1 MIPAAFDY
9 VRAGSVEEA
18 VGALQQHGDDAKV
31 LAGGHS
37 LLPLMK
43 LRLALPEV
51 LVDIGRVDSLKG
63 VSDSGNHL
71 VIGAGTT
78 HHHVIGNPLVR
89 EHCAVVADVTATVGD
104 AQVRHR
110 GTIGGSL
117 AHGDPASD
125 LPTLMLAMDATLV
138 AQGPAGRR
146 EIPAA
151 DFFVDYLQT
160 ALAPDEV
167 LVEVRVPKLGGG
179 WRHHYEKFNLVAQ
192 AWAVVGA
199 IALVQRTNG
208 TVDSA
213 RIGLVNVGPTP
224 VRASAVESALSGA
237 EPSSDAVAAAA
248 DNAAEGISPSA
259 DVHASAE
266 FRTHLARVLTKRAV
280 TAAIA

>member
-9 VRAGSVEEA
+9 VRAGTVEEA
-18 VGALQQHGDDAKV
+18 VGALQQHGEDAKV

-51 LVDIGRVDSLKG
+51 LVDVGRVDSIKG
-63 VSDSGNHL
+63 VSDAGEHL
-71 VIGAGTT
+71 AIGAGTT
-78 HHHVIGNPLVR
+78 HDQVVHDRLLR
-89 EHCAVVADVTATVGD
+89 EHCRVVSDVTAMVGD
-104 AQVRHR
+104 PQVRHR

-125 LPTLMLAMDATLV
+125 LPALMLALDATLV

-146 EIPAA
+146 EIAAA
-151 DFFVDYLQT
+151 DFFVDYLST

-167 LVEVRVPKLGGG
+167 LVEVRVPKLGSG
-179 WRHHYEKFNLVAQ
+179 WGYHYEKFNRVAQ

-199 IALVQRTNG
+199 VAVVQRANG
-208 TVDSA
+208 AIGSA
-213 RIGLVNVGPTP
+213 RVGLVNVGPTP
-224 VRASAVESALSGA
+224 VRASAVESALIGV
-237 EPSSDAVAAAA
+237 EPSSEAVAAAA
-248 DNAAEGISPSA
+248 ENAADGISPSS

-266 FRTHLARVLTKRAV
+266 FRTHLARVLTRRAV
-280 TAAIA
+280 TAAIV

>member
-18 VGALQQHGDDAKV
+18 VGALQQHGDDAKL

-43 LRLALPEV
+43 LRLAVPEV
-51 LVDIGRVDSLKG
+51 LVDVGRVDSLKG
-63 VSDSGNHL
+63 VSDAGDRL
-71 VIGAGTT
+71 AIGAGTT
-78 HHHVIGNPLVR
+78 HHDVVNDPLVR
-89 EHCAVVADVTATVGD
+89 EHCAVVSDVTATVGD

-125 LPTLMLAMDATLV
+125 LPALMLALDATLV
-138 AQGPAGRR
+138 AQGPRGRR

-151 DFFVDYLQT
+151 EFFVDYLQT

-167 LVEVRVPKLGGG
+167 LVEVRVPKLGSG
-179 WRHHYEKFNLVAQ
+179 WGHHYEKFNLVAQ

-199 IALVQRTNG
+199 VALVQRANG
-208 TVDSA
+208 AIGSA

-224 VRASAVESALSGA
+224 VRASAVESALTGV
-237 EPSSDAVAAAA
+237 EPSGDAVAAAA
-248 DNAAEGISPSA
+248 DNAAEGISPSS

-266 FRTHLARVLTKRAV
+266 FRTHLARILTKRAV
-280 TAAIA
+280 SAAIV

>member
-18 VGALQQHGDDAKV
+18 VGALQQHGDDAKL

-43 LRLALPEV
+43 LRLAVPEV
-51 LVDIGRVDSLKG
+51 LVDVGRVDSLKG
-63 VSDSGNHL
+63 VSDAGDRL
-71 VIGAGTT
+71 AIGAGTT
-78 HHHVIGNPLVR
+78 HHDVLNDPLVR
-89 EHCAVVADVTATVGD
+89 EHCAVVSDVTATVGD

-117 AHGDPASD
+117 AHGDSASD
-125 LPTLMLAMDATLV
+125 LPALMLALDATLV
-138 AQGPAGRR
+138 AQGPRGRR

-151 DFFVDYLQT
+151 EFFVDYLQT

-167 LVEVRVPKLGGG
+167 LVEVRVPKLGSG
-179 WRHHYEKFNLVAQ
+179 WGHHYEKFNLVAQ

-199 IALVQRTNG
+199 VALVQRANG
-208 TVDSA
+208 AIGSA

-224 VRASAVESALSGA
+224 VRASAVESALTGV
-237 EPSSDAVAAAA
+237 EPSGDAVAAAA
-248 DNAAEGISPSA
+248 DNAADGISPSS

-266 FRTHLARVLTKRAV
+266 FRTHLARILTKRAV
-280 TAAIA
+280 SAAIV

>member
-18 VGALQQHGDDAKV
+18 VGALQQHGDDAKL

-43 LRLALPEV
+43 LRLAVPEV
-51 LVDIGRVDSLKG
+51 LVDVGRVDSLKG
-63 VSDSGNHL
+63 VSDAGDRL
-71 VIGAGTT
+71 AIGAGTT
-78 HHHVIGNPLVR
+78 HHDVVTDPLVR
-89 EHCAVVADVTATVGD
+89 EHCAVVSDVTATVGD

-125 LPTLMLAMDATLV
+125 LPALMLALDATLV
-138 AQGPAGRR
+138 AQGPGGRR

-151 DFFVDYLQT
+151 EFFVDYLQT

-167 LVEVRVPKLGGG
+167 LVEVRVPKLGSG
-179 WRHHYEKFNLVAQ
+179 WGHHYEKFNLVAQ

-199 IALVQRTNG
+199 VALVQRANG
-208 TVDSA
+208 AIGSA

-224 VRASAVESALSGA
+224 VRASAVESALTGV
-237 EPSSDAVAAAA
+237 EPSGEAVAAAA
-248 DNAAEGISPSA
+248 DNAADGISPSS

-266 FRTHLARVLTKRAV
+266 FRTHLARILTKRAV
-280 TAAIA
+280 SAAIV

>member
-18 VGALQQHGDDAKV
+18 VGALQQHGDDAKL

-43 LRLALPEV
+43 LRLAVPEV
-51 LVDIGRVDSLKG
+51 LVDVGRVDSLKG
-63 VSDSGNHL
+63 VSDAGDRL
-71 VIGAGTT
+71 AIGAGTT
-78 HHHVIGNPLVR
+78 HHDVVNDPLVR
-89 EHCAVVADVTATVGD
+89 EHCAVVSDVTATVGD

-117 AHGDPASD
+117 AHGDSASD
-125 LPTLMLAMDATLV
+125 LPALMLALDATLV
-138 AQGPAGRR
+138 AQGPRGRR

-151 DFFVDYLQT
+151 EFFVDYLQT

-167 LVEVRVPKLGGG
+167 LVEVRVPKLGSG
-179 WRHHYEKFNLVAQ
+179 WGHHYEKFNLVAQ

-199 IALVQRTNG
+199 VALVQRANG
-208 TVDSA
+208 AIGSA

-224 VRASAVESALSGA
+224 VRASAVESALTGV
-237 EPSSDAVAAAA
+237 EPSGDAVAAAA
-248 DNAAEGISPSA
+248 DNAAEGISPSS

-266 FRTHLARVLTKRAV
+266 FRTHLARILTKRAV
-280 TAAIA
+280 SAAIV

>member
-18 VGALQQHGDDAKV
+18 VSALQQHGDDAKL

-51 LVDIGRVDSLKG
+51 LVDVGRVDALKG
-63 VSDSGNHL
+63 VSDAGDQL
-71 VIGAGTT
+71 AIGAGTT
-78 HHHVIGNPLVR
+78 HHDVIHNALVR
-89 EHCAVVADVTATVGD
+89 EHCAVVSDVTSTVGD

-125 LPTLMLAMDATLV
+125 LPALMLALDATLV
-138 AQGPAGRR
+138 AQGPGGQR

-151 DFFVDYLQT
+151 EFFVDYLQT

-167 LVEVRVPKLGGG
+167 LVEVRVPKLGSG
-179 WRHHYEKFNLVAQ
+179 WGHHYEKFNLVAQ

-199 IALVQRTNG
+199 VALVQRANG
-208 TVDSA
+208 AIASA
-213 RIGLVNVGPTP
+213 RVGLVNVGPTP
-224 VRASAVESALSGA
+224 VRASGVESALTGV
-237 EPSSDAVAAAA
+237 EPSGDAVAAAA
-248 DNAAEGISPSA
+248 DNAADGISPSS

-266 FRTHLARVLTKRAV
+266 FRTHLARILTKRAV
-280 TAAIA
+280 SAAIV